1 VRVCPATAM
10 LGKAMP
16 KLHVNII
23 DLDGKRRQANAEH
36 ATPNRIDLNQARERA
51 KLVHGDFG

>member
-1 VRVCPATAM
+1 
-10 LGKAMP
+10 MP